1 MKKVLSR
8 EFYPGNSA
16 KALGAIEAAKKV
28 TSVNPF
34 FKVIIR
40 PTIGAP
46 QWTCSEDFVYQGI
59 SRKFVRR
66 YGSDLSSPAVQKVLS
81 GEQWKTIHSASPM
94 EITGSLM
101 LNKNS
106 QSQRLENENDVSILG
121 HSFPSPK
128 TKDKSPLQFPQPHK
142 KMKVENPTENT
153 NAQLPTGK
161 FEGLSNEK
169 KTLDGAVARRRPLTA
184 EEKANALHRAST
196 NFKSGNPY
204 FMVAMPPLFLHSLN
218 IPSSVAYFNKSGAV
232 TLNTVDGK
240 TWPVL

>member
-1 MKKVLSR
+1 MDSR
-8 EFYPGNSA
+8 PKRGDGHFLF
-16 KALGAIEAAKKV
+16 KATK
-28 TSVNPF
+28 PHF
-34 FKVIIR
+34 FKIILDD
-40 PTIGAP
+40 TI
-46 QWTCSEDFVYQGI
+46 SSMKLGI
-59 SRKFVRR
+59 PRKFVRR

-218 IPSSVAYFNKSGAV
+218 IPSSVAREYFNKSGAV